1 MSTGALTPEEQ
12 DGLNK
17 IDSAHN
23 IIFDHWDH
31 DNQAFK
37 HPAQIEMEKE

>member
-1 MSTGALTPEEQ
+1 MNADSLTPEEQ
-12 DGLNK
+12 EGLNK

-23 IIFDHWDH
+23 IILEHWDH
-31 DNQAFK
+31 ENQKFK

>member
-1 MSTGALTPEEQ
+1 MEGHALTPEEQ
-12 DGLNK
+12 EGLNK

-23 IIFDHWDH
+23 IIFEHWNH
-31 DNQAFK
+31 DEQKFK

>member
-1 MSTGALTPEEQ
+1 MGTGALTPEEQ
-12 DGLNK
+12 EGLNK

-23 IIFDHWDH
+23 MIFEHWDH
-31 DNQAFK
+31 DKSQFR